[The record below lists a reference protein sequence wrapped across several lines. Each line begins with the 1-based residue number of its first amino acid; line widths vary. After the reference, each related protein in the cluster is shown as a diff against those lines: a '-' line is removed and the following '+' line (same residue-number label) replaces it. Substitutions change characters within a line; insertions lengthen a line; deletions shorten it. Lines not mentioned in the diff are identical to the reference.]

1 MRTRLSNKR
10 VVCNKR
16 IGSNLTEN
24 LINVLDGIIMLE
36 GNFETLILALMGKV
50 KIFDISKCSLM

>member
-24 LINVLDGIIMLE
+24 LINMLDGIIMLE

-50 KIFDISKCSLM
+50 EIF